1 MRAALAL
8 ALHSVW
14 NRRGTALLTA
24 CSIALSVALLWGVLQ
39 VREGA
44 RNGFAATVSGVDLI
58 VGPRTGPLNLLLYSI
73 FHAGE
78 PTSSVSRASFELVA
92 RHPDVAW
99 ALPLALGDSH
109 RGYRVLGTT
118 PEYFLHYRY
127 GRRQAL
133 ILAEGRA
140 FAEHGELVIGASVA
154 RALGYRPGTEAVLA
168 HGLGEGSFAE
178 HEDRFRVVGVL
189 APTGTPLDRLILA
202 DLDDLA
208 HLHGATQSASLTA
221 FLVGMKERPTL
232 LTMQRALN
240 EYRGEALT
248 AIIPGV
254 ALNDL
259 WRLVG
264 VADRAMLAI
273 ALCVLLA
280 GLIGM
285 TSTLLAALQA
295 RRRELAILRS
305 VGARPLDLLGLLTLE
320 AGALSLAGALMGL
333 LGGRLIIALLATPL
347 ESRLG
352 LLLEPSLLDATSAAI
367 LCGVTAAGLLAGL
380 LPGVSAYRRSLADGL
395 SMRT

>member
-1 MRAALAL
+1 MRATLAL
-8 ALHSVW
+8 ALQSVW

-44 RNGFAATVSGVDLI
+44 RSGFAATVSGVDLI

-78 PTSSVSRASFELVA
+78 PTASVSRASFELVA

-118 PEYFLHYRY
+118 PDYFLHYRY

-133 ILAEGRA
+133 VLAEGRA
-140 FAEHGELVIGASVA
+140 FAEHGELVIGAAVA
-154 RALGYRPGTEAVLA
+154 RALGYRPGTEVVLA

-189 APTGTPLDRLILA
+189 APTGTPLDRLVLA

-208 HLHGATQSASLTA
+208 HLHGAGHSASLTA
-221 FLVGMKERPTL
+221 FLVGMKERPAL
-232 LTMQRALN
+232 LRMQRALN

-254 ALNDL
+254 ALSDL

-320 AGALSLAGALMGL
+320 AGALSLAGALLGL
-333 LGGRLIIALLATPL
+333 LGGRLAIAVLAAPL
-347 ESRLG
+347 EARLG
-352 LLLEPSLLDATSAAI
+352 LLLQPALLDATSAAI

-380 LPGVSAYRRSLADGL
+380 LPGLAAYRRSLADGL
-395 SMRT
+395 SMRI

>member
-1 MRAALAL
+1 MKGTLILAL
-8 ALHSVW
+8 LSLW

-39 VREGA
+39 VRDGA
-44 RNGFAATVSGVDLI
+44 RSGFAATVSGVDLI

-73 FHAGE
+73 FQAGE

-99 ALPLALGDSH
+99 ALPLSLGDSH
-109 RGYRVLGTT
+109 RGFRVLGTT
-118 PEYFLHYRY
+118 PDYFLHYRH
-127 GRRQAL
+127 GRRQVL
-133 ILAEGRA
+133 LFAEGRA
-140 FAEHGELVIGASVA
+140 FAAHGELVIGATVA
-154 RALGYRPGTEAVLA
+154 RVLGYQPGTEAVLA

-178 HEDRFRVVGVL
+178 HEETFRVVGVL
-189 APTGTPLDRLILA
+189 APTGTPLDRLVMA

-208 HLHGATQSASLTA
+208 HLHGAEQSTSLTA
-221 FLVGMKERPTL
+221 FLVGMKERPAL

-240 EYRGEALT
+240 DYRGEALT

-254 ALNDL
+254 ALSDL

-264 VADRAMLAI
+264 VADRAMLA
-273 ALCVLLA
+273 LSFCVLLA
-280 GLIGM
+280 GLVGM
-285 TSTLLAALQA
+285 TSTLLAALSE

-305 VGARPLDLLGLLTLE
+305 VGARPLNLLGLLMLE
-320 AGALSLAGALMGL
+320 AGALSLVGALMGL
-333 LGGRLIIALLATPL
+333 LTGRLLVAAFAAEL
-347 ESRLG
+347 EARLG
-352 LLLEPSLLDATSAAI
+352 ILLEPALLDSTSAAI

-380 LPGVSAYRRSLADGL
+380 LPGLAAYRRSLADGL